1 MSSVGGMPRREI
13 CVAAAIGRVETKIR
27 IEEMLWLN
35 IRVKAEPCPPDGS
48 RKELS
53 RTTLFVRRIT
63 EVVQTNQQ
71 KVKGTL

>member
-1 MSSVGGMPRREI
+1 MPRREI
-13 CVAAAIGRVETKIR
+13 CVAAVIGSAETKIR

-35 IRVKAEPCPPDGS
+35 IRVKAEPCPRDGS

-71 KVKGTL
+71 KVKRKL